1 MYLGLATLRC
11 MWTIYLSNA
20 FAIIGVV
27 CFVAFITQ
35 FQIKPEE
42 RMLIKLF
49 GEKFTDY
56 QQTVRRWL

>member
-27 CFVAFITQ
+27 CFVTFITQ
-35 FQIKPEE
+35 FQIKLEE
-42 RMLIKLF
+42 RILTTLF
-49 GEKFTDY
+49 EEKFTDY
-56 QQTVRRWL
+56 RQQVRRWL